1 MKRLFAPLLLA
12 ALAGAS
18 LATIAAVLLGTGTTG
33 SSTSNVGAVRAAT
46 PASSSL
52 GGTRREVSASSGSSK
67 VLTATQIYQQDS
79 TGVVA
84 IKAVTGEGEDEG
96 TGIVLNEQGLIL
108 TNDHVIK
115 GATSLTVDASGS
127 SKKTTSAT
135 LVGEEANQDLAL
147 IKVDPSGLGLK
158 PLTLASSSSAKVG
171 DTVYAIGTP
180 YGLEETFTKGIVSAL
195 GREIAAP
202 DGSKISGA
210 IQTDAAL
217 NPGNSGG
224 PLLDEQGEV
233 IGVNSQIASDAAQT
247 EGSQPGS
254 TGVGFAISSNT
265 VASVVKKIEAGDGVT
280 YASATQSA
288 AAQSESGSES
298 GSGAGTQTQ
307 SPYGSRSPY
316 GSESPYGE
324 VEAGGGAGATEG
336 GVEAGGSGSSGVEGL
351 GEGGSG
357 SSGVEGSGEEAGSS
371 ASGSEYPGVGS
382 GGRVVIVP

>member
-12 ALAGAS
+12 ALVGAS
-18 LATIAAVLLGTGTTG
+18 LASIAAVLLGAG
-33 SSTSNVGAVRAAT
+33 SGAGSTSTAGAAKAAT
-46 PASSSL
+46 PASSSV

-67 VLTATQIYQQDS
+67 ALTATQLYKQDS

-84 IKAVTGEGEDEG
+84 IKAVTSEGEDEG
-96 TGIVLNEQGLIL
+96 TGIVLNEKGLIL

-115 GATSLTVDASGS
+115 GATSLSVDASGS
-127 SKKTTSAT
+127 SKKTTSAKI
-135 LVGEEANQDLAL
+135 VGEEANQDLAL
-147 IKVDPSGLGLK
+147 IEVDPSGLELK
-158 PLTLASSSSAKVG
+158 PLTLASSSSVQVG

-195 GREIAAP
+195 DREIAAP
-202 DGSKISGA
+202 DGSKIAGA

-224 PLLDEQGEV
+224 PLLDERGEV

-247 EGSQPGS
+247 EGSQPAS

-265 VASVVKKIEAGDGVT
+265 VATVVKKIEAGEGVSS
-280 YASATQSA
+280 AAATQSA
-288 AAQSESGSES
+288 AAQSEGSSEN
-298 GSGAGTQTQ
+298 GSRAGTQTQ

-324 VEAGGGAGATEG
+324 VEAGGGSGGVTEG
-336 GVEAGGSGSSGVEGL
+336 EVEARGSGSSGVEG
-351 GEGGSG
+351 
-357 SSGVEGSGEEAGSS
+357 VGEETAGSS
-371 ASGSEYPGVGS
+371 ASGSEYPGAGG

>member
-1 MKRLFAPLLLA
+1 VKRLFAPLLLA
-12 ALAGAS
+12 ALVGAS
-18 LATIAAVLLGTGTTG
+18 LATIAAVLLGTGSTG
-33 SSTSNVGAVRAAT
+33 SSTSTVGTVRAAT
-46 PASSSL
+46 PASSSS

-67 VLTATQIYQQDS
+67 ALTATQIYKEDS

-84 IKAVTGEGEDEG
+84 IKAVTAEGEDEG
-96 TGIVLNEQGLIL
+96 TGIVLNDKGLIL

-127 SKKTTSAT
+127 SKKTTSAKI
-135 LVGEEANQDLAL
+135 VGEEANQDLAL
-147 IKVDPSGLGLK
+147 IEVDPSGLELK
-158 PLTLASSSSAKVG
+158 PLALASSSSVQVG

-195 GREIAAP
+195 NREIAAP

-233 IGVNSQIASDAAQT
+233 IGVNSQIASDAAET

-265 VASVVKKIEAGDGVT
+265 VASVVKKIEAGEGVS

-288 AAQSESGSES
+288 AQSEG
-298 GSGAGTQTQ
+298 GSGGEV
-307 SPYGSRSPY
+307 SPYGGR
-316 GSESPYGE
+316 SESPYGE
-324 VEAGGGAGATEG
+324 VEAGGSGTTTEEGA
-336 GVEAGGSGSSGVEGL
+336 VEAGGSGSSGSSGVEGL
-351 GEGGSG
+351 DEGGPSG
-357 SSGVEGSGEEAGSS
+357 TSGVEGSGEAGSGS
-371 ASGSEYPGVGS
+371 SGSEYPGVGGN

>member
-1 MKRLFAPLLLA
+1 M
-12 ALAGAS
+12 
-18 LATIAAVLLGTGTTG
+18 
-33 SSTSNVGAVRAAT
+33 
-46 PASSSL
+46 
-52 GGTRREVSASSGSSK
+52 
-67 VLTATQIYQQDS
+67 TATQLYQQDS

-84 IKAVTGEGEDEG
+84 IKAVTSEGEDEG

-115 GATSLTVDASGS
+115 GARSLTVDASGS

-147 IKVDPSGLGLK
+147 IKVDPAGLGLK
-158 PLTLASSSSAKVG
+158 PLTLAGSSSVQVG

-195 GREIAAP
+195 DREIAAP

-224 PLLDEQGEV
+224 PLLNEQGEV

-265 VASVVKKIEAGDGVT
+265 VASVVKKIEAGEGVT

-288 AAQSESGSES
+288 AQSEG
-298 GSGAGTQTQ
+298 GRTGAGQVQ

-316 GSESPYGE
+316 GSQSPYGGE
-324 VEAGGGAGATEG
+324 VEAGGGSGATEESE
-336 GVEAGGSGSSGVEGL
+336 VEAGGSSGGRWKAR
-351 GEGGSG
+351 GESGSG
-357 SSGVEGSGEEAGSS
+357 SSGVEGSGEASS
-371 ASGSEYPGVGS
+371 SGSEYPGVG
-382 GGRVVIVP
+382 GGGGS

>member
-18 LATIAAVLLGTGTTG
+18 LATIAAVLLGTGSTG
-33 SSTSNVGAVRAAT
+33 SSTSTAGAVRAAT
-46 PASSSL
+46 PASSSS

-67 VLTATQIYQQDS
+67 ALTATQIYQQDS

-84 IKAVTGEGEDEG
+84 IKAVTAEGEDEG

-115 GATSLTVDASGS
+115 GATSLSVGASGS

-135 LVGEEANQDLAL
+135 IVGEEANQDLAL
-147 IKVDPSGLGLK
+147 IKVDPTGLGLK

-195 GREIAAP
+195 NREIAAP

-265 VASVVKKIEAGDGVT
+265 VASVVKKIEAGEGVSS
-280 YASATQSA
+280 ASATQSA
-288 AAQSESGSES
+288 AGQRTEG
-298 GSGAGTQTQ
+298 GSGGGEV

-316 GSESPYGE
+316 GGSESPYGE
-324 VEAGGGAGATEG
+324 AEAGVGGSSGGVTEG
-336 GVEAGGSGSSGVEGL
+336 EVEAGGSGSSGIEG
-351 GEGGSG
+351 S
-357 SSGVEGSGEEAGSS
+357 SGEEAGSS
-371 ASGSEYPGVGS
+371 ASGSEYPGAG
-382 GGRVVIVP
+382 GAGRVVIVP

>member
-1 MKRLFAPLLLA
+1 VKRLLAPLLLA
-12 ALAGAS
+12 ALVGAT
-18 LATIAAVLLGTGTTG
+18 LASIAAVLLGTGSG
-33 SSTSNVGAVRAAT
+33 AGSTSTAGSVRAAT
-46 PASSSL
+46 PASSSS

-67 VLTATQIYQQDS
+67 ALTATQLYKQDS

-84 IKAVTGEGEDEG
+84 IKAVTAEGEDEG
-96 TGIVLNEQGLIL
+96 TGIVLNEKGLIL

-115 GATSLTVDASGS
+115 GATSLAVDASGS
-127 SKKTTSAT
+127 SKKTTSAKI
-135 LVGEEANQDLAL
+135 VGEEANQDLAL
-147 IKVDPSGLGLK
+147 IEVDPSGLELK
-158 PLTLASSSSAKVG
+158 PLTLASSSSVQVG

-195 GREIAAP
+195 DREIAAP

-254 TGVGFAISSNT
+254 TGVGFAIASNT
-265 VASVVKKIEAGDGVT
+265 VASVVKKIEAGEGVS

-288 AAQSESGSES
+288 VEGTVQTES
-298 GSGAGTQTQ
+298 GSGSGGETR
-307 SPYGSRSPY
+307 SPYGERSPY

-324 VEAGGGAGATEG
+324 VEAGSGSGVGGVTEG
-336 GVEAGGSGSSGVEGL
+336 EVEAGGSGSNGVEG
-351 GEGGSG
+351 S
-357 SSGVEGSGEEAGSS
+357 SGEEAGSS
-371 ASGSEYPGVGS
+371 SSGSEYPGAGG

>member
-1 MKRLFAPLLLA
+1 VKRLFAPLLLA
-12 ALAGAS
+12 ALVGAS
-18 LATIAAVLLGTGTTG
+18 LATIAAVLLGTGSTG
-33 SSTSNVGAVRAAT
+33 GSTSTVGTVRAAT
-46 PASSSL
+46 PASSSSE
-52 GGTRREVSASSGSSK
+52 GTRRVVSASSGSSK
-67 VLTATQIYQQDS
+67 ALTATQIYQQDS

-84 IKAVTGEGEDEG
+84 IKAVTPEGEDEG

-147 IKVDPSGLGLK
+147 IKVDSAGLGLK
-158 PLTLASSSSAKVG
+158 PLALASSSSAKVG

-195 GREIAAP
+195 NREIAAP
-202 DGSKISGA
+202 DGAKITGA

-233 IGVNSQIASDAAQT
+233 IGVNSQIASDAAQA

-265 VASVVKKIEAGDGVT
+265 VAAVVKKIEAGEGVP

-288 AAQSESGSES
+288 AQSEG
-298 GSGAGTQTQ
+298 GSGDGSGEEQ
-307 SPYGSRSPY
+307 SPYGSRS
-316 GSESPYGE
+316 ESPYGGEVEAGGSGTTEEGE
-324 VEAGGGAGATEG
+324 VEAGGGSS
-336 GVEAGGSGSSGVEGL
+336 GVEGAGEGEVGSGSSGAQ
-351 GEGGSG
+351 
-357 SSGVEGSGEEAGSS
+357 GSGEVGS
-371 ASGSEYPGVGS
+371 SGSEYPGVGG

>member
-1 MKRLFAPLLLA
+1 VKRLFAPLLLA
-12 ALAGAS
+12 ALVGAS
-18 LATIAAVLLGTGTTG
+18 LATIAAVLLGTGSTG
-33 SSTSNVGAVRAAT
+33 SSTSTAGAVRAAT
-46 PASSSL
+46 PASSSS
-52 GGTRREVSASSGSSK
+52 GGTRREVSASSGSK
-67 VLTATQIYQQDS
+67 ALTATQLYKQDS

-84 IKAVTGEGEDEG
+84 IKAVTAEGEDEG

-115 GATSLTVDASGS
+115 GASSLSVDASGS
-127 SKKTTSAT
+127 SKNTISAT

-147 IKVDPSGLGLK
+147 IEVDPSGLGLK
-158 PLTLASSSSAKVG
+158 PLTLASSSSVQVG

-195 GREIAAP
+195 SREIAAP
-202 DGSKISGA
+202 DGSKITGA

-265 VASVVKKIEAGDGVT
+265 VASVVKKIEAGEGVS

-288 AAQSESGSES
+288 AQSESG
-298 GSGAGTQTQ
+298 GSGEEQ
-307 SPYGSRSPY
+307 SPYGSTSPY
-316 GSESPYGE
+316 GSESPNGSETEMGGSSAGE
-324 VEAGGGAGATEG
+324 EGAAEAGGSS
-336 GVEAGGSGSSGVEGL
+336 GVEGLAGGGSGSSGVE
-351 GEGGSG
+351 S
-357 SSGVEGSGEEAGSS
+357 SGEEAAGS
-371 ASGSEYPGVGS
+371 SGSEYPGAG
-382 GGRVVIVP
+382 GAGRVVIVP

>member
-1 MKRLFAPLLLA
+1 LP
-12 ALAGAS
+12 
-18 LATIAAVLLGTGTTG
+18 
-33 SSTSNVGAVRAAT
+33 
-46 PASSSL
+46 
-52 GGTRREVSASSGSSK
+52 
-67 VLTATQIYQQDS
+67 ATQLYQQDS

-84 IKAVTGEGEDEG
+84 IKAVTSGGEDEG

-115 GATSLTVDASGS
+115 GATSLNVDASGS

-147 IKVDPSGLGLK
+147 IKVDPAGLGLK

-195 GREIAAP
+195 NREIAAP
-202 DGSKISGA
+202 DGAKISGA

-224 PLLDEQGEV
+224 PLLNEQGEV

-265 VASVVKKIEAGDGVT
+265 VASVVKKIEAGEGVT

-288 AAQSESGSES
+288 AQSEGGGSAS
-298 GSGAGTQTQ
+298 GSGSGEEQ

-316 GSESPYGE
+316 GSESPYGGE
-324 VEAGGGAGATEG
+324 VEAGGSGATGEG
-336 GVEAGGSGSSGVEGL
+336 TVESGGSGSSGVEGA
-351 GEGGSG
+351 
-357 SSGVEGSGEEAGSS
+357 GEEAAGS
-371 ASGSEYPGVGS
+371 SGSEYPGAG
-382 GGRVVIVP
+382 GAGRVVIVP

>member
-1 MKRLFAPLLLA
+1 VKRLFAPLLLA
-12 ALAGAS
+12 ALVGAS
-18 LATIAAVLLGTGTTG
+18 LATVAAMLLGAG
-33 SSTSNVGAVRAAT
+33 SGAGSTSTAGTVRAVT
-46 PASSSL
+46 PASSSS
-52 GGTRREVSASSGSSK
+52 GGTRREVSAPSGSSRA
-67 VLTATQIYQQDS
+67 LTATQLYKQDS

-84 IKAVTGEGEDEG
+84 IKAVTAEGEDEG

-115 GATSLTVDASGS
+115 GATSLSVDASGS

-135 LVGEEANQDLAL
+135 IVGEEANQDLAL
-147 IKVDPSGLGLK
+147 IKVDPSGLELK
-158 PLTLASSSSAKVG
+158 PLTLASSSSVQVG

-195 GREIAAP
+195 NREIAAP

-265 VASVVKKIEAGDGVT
+265 VATVVKKIEAGEGVS
-280 YASATQSA
+280 YASATQGSSG
-288 AAQSESGSES
+288 QSEGGLGSGSSGSGSGSSES
-298 GSGAGTQTQ
+298 GSGSSEGSSPRAQ
-307 SPYGSRSPY
+307 SPYGEAESAGAA
-316 GSESPYGE
+316 GSEGI
-324 VEAGGGAGATEG
+324 EAGSSS
-336 GVEAGGSGSSGVEGL
+336 GSGPSGVEGA
-351 GEGGSG
+351 
-357 SSGVEGSGEEAGSS
+357 SGVEGTGEVGTSGEESAGTGG
-371 ASGSEYPGVGS
+371 A
-382 GGRVVIVP
+382 GRVVIVP